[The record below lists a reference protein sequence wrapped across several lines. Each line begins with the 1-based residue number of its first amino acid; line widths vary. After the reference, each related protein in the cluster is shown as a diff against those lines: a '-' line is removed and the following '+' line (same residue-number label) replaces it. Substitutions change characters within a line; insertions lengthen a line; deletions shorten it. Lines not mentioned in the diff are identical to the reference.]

1 MIMFVQ
7 SVRRLMKRF
16 QEVGFLVG
24 LKLMQFAAIL
34 GFWWELAASTRE
46 LCHSL

>member
-7 SVRRLMKRF
+7 SVSRLMERF

-24 LKLMQFAAIL
+24 LKLMQFPTIL
-34 GFWWELAASTRE
+34 GFCGS
-46 LCHSL
+46 